1 MSKSV
6 PVSYFHDETQNLREA
21 NRRGVAFAEAR
32 QQSEKQHRSRG
43 VCGGSIGKNGDGQE
57 WRTIGIRENMKPE
70 EAHAMSE
77 TKNYRF
83 KGHMH
88 SYHL

>member
-6 PVSYFHDETQNLREA
+6 PASYFHDETQNLREA

-32 QQSEKQHRSRG
+32 QQSEKQHRPRG
-43 VCGGSIGKNGDGQE
+43 VCGGSMGKNGDGQE